1 MKLYTTFLEF
11 LQQFSPFFI
20 LSVVNEI
27 YKVYL
32 EISRN
37 ISHSTSHTASEQNL

>member
-37 ISHSTSHTASEQNL
+37 IPTARDTASEQDL